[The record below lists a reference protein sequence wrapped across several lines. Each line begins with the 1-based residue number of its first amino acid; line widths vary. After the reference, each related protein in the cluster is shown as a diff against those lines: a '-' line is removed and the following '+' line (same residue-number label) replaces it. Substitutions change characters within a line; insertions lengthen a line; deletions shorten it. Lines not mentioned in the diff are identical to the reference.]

1 MEKKTIQL
9 ATILFKG
16 SRSIGLKREEAVAI
30 VAAPKKPEH
39 ATSSM
44 DLVAKPAAC
53 TFGARGPEAHARKKG
68 CASSGK
74 QKTMATIHSRDQLSK
89 SLENKPEKA
98 VKKKTQPFQTELA
111 LIAEHAGST
120 VEAVRAILDSLL
132 VISASELR
140 KNDKFNCGICVMK
153 LKRAEARPIGTKEM
167 FGKVVETK
175 AKDAK
180 MTIRFSPTPQLLAK
194 VRADRDA
201 D

>member
-44 DLVAKPAAC
+44 DLVAKPAA
-53 TFGARGPEAHARKKG
+53 RKKG

-89 SLENKPEKA
+89 SLEKKPEKA

-175 AKDAK
+175 AKVPLEREGSLR
-180 MTIRFSPTPQLLAK
+180 TREERQLSLL
-194 VRADRDA
+194 RP
-201 D
+201 